1 MQPQNA
7 PGQCLTVKDN
17 TLDISDCST
26 GDAGQEFLF
35 SAEPT
40 RASGT
45 AAGAVS
51 SGRFEDQGSSAAS
64 NFANGLVAA
73 DAAGSAAPATTASG
87 VAGANTTESAAVSGA
102 GNKINQAATEE
113 AQQRDDTAVRA
124 VSNTKIRAPNGQCL
138 TVDPTAGD
146 FRMNLIPVAFTD
158 CNNPTTWDLITSGK
172 HNDGSGGDAALIV
185 STATQGCISFD
196 PRRQA
201 GDQVTL
207 FSCGGRADGSG
218 LTNQGQLFSFTG
230 GESFPLTPV
239 SEDGQTCLI
248 PGNGRLDAGPCQQQG
263 SLFTLES

>member
-7 PGQCLTVKDN
+7 PGQCLAVKDN
-17 TLDISDCST
+17 TLDISDCSS
-26 GDAGQEFLF
+26 GDATQEFSF
-35 SAEPT
+35 STQPS

-45 AAGAVS
+45 AASKVPS
-51 SGRFEDQGSSAAS
+51 SKSEDRGSSTAP
-64 NFANGLVAA
+64 NFANKLIG
-73 DAAGSAAPATTASG
+73 TG
-87 VAGANTTESAAVSGA
+87 VAGPNTTGA
-102 GNKINQAATEE
+102 GNKIDQTATEE

-138 TVDPTAGD
+138 SVDPTAGD
-146 FRMNLIPVAFTD
+146 FRMNLIPIALTD
-158 CNNPTTWDLITSGK
+158 CTNPTTWDLITSGK

-185 STATQGCISFD
+185 STTTQGCLSFD

-218 LTNQGQLFSFTG
+218 LTNRGQLFPFAGEKSFA
-230 GESFPLTPV
+230 LTPV
-239 SEDGQTCLI
+239 SDGNEICLI
-248 PGNGRLDAGPCQQQG
+248 PGNGRLEAGPCQQQA

>member
-7 PGQCLTVKDN
+7 PGQCLIVKGD

-35 SAEPT
+35 AQPT
-40 RASGT
+40 PASDT
-45 AAGAVS
+45 ATANAPTS
-51 SGRFEDQGSSAAS
+51 KFEDQGPSAAP
-64 NFANGLVAA
+64 NFADGLIATGT
-73 DAAGSAAPATTASG
+73 AGSATKASG
-87 VAGANTTESAAVSGA
+87 VAGANATESAAVSGA
-102 GNKINQAATEE
+102 GGKIDQAATEE

-158 CNNPTTWDLITSGK
+158 CTNPTTWDLITSGK
-172 HNDGSGGDAALIV
+172 HNDGSGGNAVLIV

-218 LTNQGQLFSFTG
+218 LTNRGQLFSFTG
-230 GESFPLTPV
+230 GNSLPLTPV

-248 PGNGRLDAGPCQQQG
+248 PGNGRLDAGPCQQQA
-263 SLFTLES
+263 SQFTLES